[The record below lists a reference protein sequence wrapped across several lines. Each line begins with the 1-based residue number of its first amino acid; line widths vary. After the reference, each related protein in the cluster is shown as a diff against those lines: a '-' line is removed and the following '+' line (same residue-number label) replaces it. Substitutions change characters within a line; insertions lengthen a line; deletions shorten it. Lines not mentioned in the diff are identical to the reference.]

1 MENLH
6 IQIEVNPN
14 LYSKNPDSTELG
26 RKIISKGIEL
36 IHEIGFEAF
45 NFKKL
50 GAVIS
55 SPESSIYRYFEN
67 KHALLVY
74 LTSWYWRWTEYRVV
88 FATTN
93 VADPKER
100 LKKCLDIITKLV
112 TEDHNISHVN
122 EVLLN
127 EIVFSE
133 SLKAYHTKSVQEEN
147 KKGAFSAY
155 KEVVQRISDII
166 LEIDPNFSCPHML
179 VSTVIEGAHH
189 QKYFQEHLPYL
200 TDSPKGQNTIS
211 EFYEDMVFN
220 FLKSNTKK

>member
-74 LTSWYWRWTEYRVV
+74 LTSWYWR
-88 FATTN
+88 
-93 VADPKER
+93 
-100 LKKCLDIITKLV
+100 
-112 TEDHNISHVN
+112 
-122 EVLLN
+122 
-127 EIVFSE
+127 
-133 SLKAYHTKSVQEEN
+133 
-147 KKGAFSAY
+147 
-155 KEVVQRISDII
+155 
-166 LEIDPNFSCPHML
+166 
-179 VSTVIEGAHH
+179 
-189 QKYFQEHLPYL
+189 
-200 TDSPKGQNTIS
+200 
-211 EFYEDMVFN
+211 
-220 FLKSNTKK
+220 